1 MAQKP
6 IIHPKKTNF
15 MDIVERVKNILIN
28 PKQEWEVIEKEDTPV
43 SQLVVGYLLLL
54 ALIPAIASFIGYWLV
69 GYRVPFVGH
78 VSGTFAFGLRHAI
91 LAFASPV
98 IAAFVAAFVIDLLAP
113 SFGSQKD
120 FRRAMQLVTYSYT
133 PALVAGVFMIIPS
146 LGIIATLAGLY
157 GLYLLYVGLKPM
169 MKTPDDKITTYFI
182 VSLLVMIVASIII
195 GVILSAIFIG
205 RGMMMGY

>member
-78 VSGTFAFGLRHAI
+78 VSGTFAFGLRQAI

-182 VSLLVMIVASIII
+182 VSLLVMIVASIVI

>member
-1 MAQKP
+1 
-6 IIHPKKTNF
+6 
-15 MDIVERVKNILIN
+15 MDIVERVKNILIS
-28 PKQEWEVIEKEDTPV
+28 PKQEWEVIEKETTPV

-54 ALIPAIASFIGYWLV
+54 ALIPAIANFIGYWLV

-78 VSGTFAFGLRHAI
+78 VSGSFEFGLRQGV

-98 IAAFVAAFVIDLLAP
+98 IAVFVAAYVIDLLAP

-146 LGIIATLAGLY
+146 LGILATLAGLY
-157 GLYLLYVGLKPM
+157 ALYLLYIGLKPM
-169 MKTPDDKITTYFI
+169 MKTPDDKVTTYFI
-182 VSLLVMIVASIII
+182 VSLLVMIVATF
-195 GVILSAIFIG
+195 VVAAILSAIFLS
-205 RGMMMGY
+205 RSMMMGY

>member
-1 MAQKP
+1 
-6 IIHPKKTNF
+6 

>member
-1 MAQKP
+1 M
-6 IIHPKKTNF
+6 N
-15 MDIVERVKNILIN
+15 IVERVKNILLN
-28 PKQEWEVIEKEDTPV
+28 PKSEWEVIEKEETPI

-54 ALIPAIASFIGYWLV
+54 ALIPAIASLIGYWLV

-78 VSGTFAFGLRHAI
+78 VSGTFEFGLRQGI

-98 IAAFVAAFVIDLLAP
+98 IAVFVAAFVIDVLAP

-146 LGIIATLAGLY
+146 LGILATLAGIY
-157 GLYLLYVGLKPM
+157 GLYLLYIGIKPM
-169 MKTPDDKITTYFI
+169 MKTPDDKVTTYFI
-182 VSLLVMIVASIII
+182 VSLLVMILATFVVAA
-195 GVILSAIFIG
+195 ILSAIFIG